1 VPLWTRANEIGS
13 RPTRSCSS
21 CGRTSAS
28 RGRPRVCGTLT
39 PTLAPTP
46 TPAPA
51 PTLAPTPTP
60 TLTLALALTLT
71 LAPTPTPTLTLALA
85 LTLTRARAFTLALT
99 LTRRAAYVVV
109 ESAYFEGAISLTIL
123 VNIVSMTLTYYGE
136 SEQHAATLAAFNLCF
151 SAIFAVE
158 AALKIVAYFP
168 RQVRVRMTLTLTLAP
183 ARSSSPYFPRQ
194 VRVRMTL
201 TPSRSS
207 SPTPPA
213 VPGGP
218 MEPLRRATCARLGG

>member
-39 PTLAPTP
+39 LTLAPTPTPTPTLAPTP
-46 TPAPA
+46 TPTPA

-158 AALKIVAYFP
+158 AALKILAYFP

-183 ARSSSPYFPRQ
+183 ARSSSP
-194 VRVRMTL
+194 T
-201 TPSRSS
+201 SR
-207 SPTPPA
+207 
-213 VPGGP
+213 G
-218 MEPLRRATCARLGG
+218 RLGFA